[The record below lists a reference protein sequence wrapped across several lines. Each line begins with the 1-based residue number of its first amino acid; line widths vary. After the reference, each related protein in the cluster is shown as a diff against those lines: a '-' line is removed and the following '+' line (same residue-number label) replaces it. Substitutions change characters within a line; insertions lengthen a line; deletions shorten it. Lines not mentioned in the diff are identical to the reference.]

1 MKQDTLLK
9 MVLGSDLSELGK
21 VEEFVDQIVNASQA
35 DEELT
40 GSIMLLLSEA
50 ATNGIIHG
58 NKQIPGKEVILEA
71 RISDTQV
78 IITITDEGDG
88 FNPEEVPDPLAEQN
102 LLKPSGRGLYLMR
115 EYADDVQYNEK
126 GNQLKL
132 TFKR

>member
-1 MKQDTLLK
+1 
-9 MVLGSDLSELGK
+9 
-21 VEEFVDQIVNASQA
+21 
-35 DEELT
+35 
-40 GSIMLLLSEA
+40 
-50 ATNGIIHG
+50 
-58 NKQIPGKEVILEA
+58 LEA

-88 FNPEEVPDPLAEQN
+88 FNPEEVPDPLVEQN